1 MVIYTQTWDQ
11 QDSSIYPASMH
22 FQNLPPQS
30 RHQQS
35 VHCRDPSIDLAAVV
49 IQKLVEVVMNTLFH

>member
-1 MVIYTQTWDQ
+1 MIV
-11 QDSSIYPASMH
+11 SSMH
-22 FQNLPPQS
+22 FQNLPHQS